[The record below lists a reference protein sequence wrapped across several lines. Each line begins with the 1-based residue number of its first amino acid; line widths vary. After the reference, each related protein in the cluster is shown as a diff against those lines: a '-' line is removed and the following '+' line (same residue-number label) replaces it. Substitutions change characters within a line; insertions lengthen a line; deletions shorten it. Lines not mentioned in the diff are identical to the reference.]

1 MNPSEILVESPV
13 CFHCGEVCKEE
24 PIQYDDKQFCCSGCE
39 KVYELLQD
47 KDLMEYYTCDVNPGI
62 SPSNHQFEFLNHPNF
77 RNQLI
82 QFSNQ
87 SFTKVQF
94 YLPSIHCR
102 SCLYLLENLPKIN
115 EGILKSQLN
124 FGKKEIT
131 IWFKE
136 QAISLP
142 EVANLLSK
150 IGYEPLIHPEDETLE
165 QRKSI
170 QIDKRLLL
178 KLGIAGFCTGN
189 IMLFSFPEY
198 LGLEDA
204 GLEQW
209 FGYLNLFLGTI
220 SVFYAGSDYFSNV
233 WSHLK
238 LKKMTIEAPVLLGI
252 LVGYSRSVFE
262 ILSQQGAGY
271 MDSVTGL
278 VFFLLIGKWFQQKS
292 FDFLSFNRNYTSY
305 FPLTISKKIR
315 GQELQFPLS
324 EIAVGDR
331 IIIRNQEIIPADAV
345 LIIGD
350 CKVDYS
356 FVTGESD
363 LLPIGVGNTVFAG
376 GKQVGELIEL
386 EVIKDLKHSHL
397 TQLWEQDTFKN
408 SLHKA
413 ENWENFA
420 NTAGKYFT
428 IGLFILAIATGSYWY
443 FQHADLWQNAVIS
456 VLIIACPC
464 ALAISYPFALGHAMR
479 WMSNFQF
486 YFKNVQALER
496 LAEIDTIVFDKT
508 GTLTL
513 HKEQVPSVHF
523 SRGLTALEWNQLY
536 SLSFQS
542 NHPLSRQLRKYAE
555 QLGYHQLESIEN
567 YAEIPGKGVE
577 GVFSD
582 VQVKI
587 GSNKY
592 VGATVEA
599 ANNYYHSESRLY
611 VKIKGEYIGYLD
623 FPWQNREGIEPM
635 LHHLYQNKEL
645 FLLSGDKQQH
655 GHSLLDWFHDAS
667 HMKFEM
673 SPMDKLQ
680 FIKDLQAKG
689 KKVAMVGDG
698 LNDAGAL
705 AEAHVG
711 IAVSEN
717 HLQFTPASDAILR
730 ADQLK
735 HLGKFIAFSEYGMK
749 VIKYSFMLSI
759 VYNLI
764 GLSFAVQGNLSP
776 MVAAILMPVNS
787 LSMLL
792 IATIGINWKGKK
804 LENYFLSVL
813 EKR

>member
-1 MNPSEILVESPV
+1 MNRSEIEIAAPV
-13 CFHCGEVCKEE
+13 CYHCGESCQGEVIHFDEK
-24 PIQYDDKQFCCSGCE
+24 DFCCTGCE
-39 KVYELLQD
+39 KVYELLHD
-47 KDLMEYYTCDVNPGI
+47 KNLMEYYSCDVNPGI
-62 SPSNHQFEFLNHPNF
+62 SPSNHQFEFLNHANF
-77 RNQLI
+77 RNQLVS
-82 QFSNQ
+82 FSNNQ
-87 SFTKVQF
+87 FTKIQF

-115 EGILKSQLN
+115 PSILKSQLN

-136 QAISLP
+136 SEISIA

-150 IGYEPLIHPEDETLE
+150 IGYEPLIHQEDESQELKNAV
-165 QRKSI
+165 QF
-170 QIDKRLLL
+170 DKKLLL

-204 GLEQW
+204 GLEKW
-209 FGYLNLFLGTI
+209 FGYLNLFLGSI
-220 SVFYAGSDYFSNV
+220 SVFFAGSDYFKNV
-233 WSHLK
+233 WNHLK
-238 LKKMTIEAPVLLGI
+238 LKKITIEAPVLFGI
-252 LVGYSRSVFE
+252 LVGYSRSAYE
-262 ILSQQGAGY
+262 ILSHQGAGY

-305 FPLTISKKIR
+305 FPLTISKLIE
-315 GQELQFPLS
+315 GQEKQFPLS

-331 IIIRNQEIIPADAV
+331 LLIRNQEIIPADSV
-345 LIIGD
+345 VVRGD

-363 LLPIGVGNTVFAG
+363 LLTIEEGQTVFAG
-376 GKQVGELIEL
+376 GKQIGEMIEV

-397 TQLWEQDTFKN
+397 TQLWEQETFKN
-408 SLHKA
+408 SLHKT

-420 NTAGKYFT
+420 NQAGKYFT
-428 IGLFILAIATGSYWY
+428 VGLFLLALVTGIYWY
-443 FQHADLWQNAVIS
+443 QQGSNLWQNAVVS

-464 ALAISYPFALGHAMR
+464 ALAISYPFALGHALR
-479 WMSNFQF
+479 WLSNFQF

-496 LAEIDTIVFDKT
+496 LAEVDTVVFDKT

-513 HKEQVPSVHF
+513 HKDQVPQVHF
-523 SRGLTALEWNQLY
+523 NRGLTEEEWNNLY
-536 SLSFQS
+536 TLSYQS

-555 QLGYHQLESIEN
+555 SLGFHYLQAMEHYLDQ
-567 YAEIPGKGVE
+567 PGKGIQGEFE
-577 GVFSD
+577 GIPYR
-582 VQVKI
+582 I
-587 GSNKY
+587 GSNKF
-592 VGATVEA
+592 VGTQEEN
-599 ANNYYHSESRLY
+599 NNYYHSESRLY
-611 VKIKGEYIGYLD
+611 VAINGDYVGYLD
-623 FPWQNREGIEPM
+623 FPWQNREGVEPM
-635 LHHLYQNKEL
+635 LHSLYQTKDL
-645 FLLSGDKQQH
+645 YLLSGDKKQY
-655 GHSLLDWFHDAS
+655 GHSLVDWFHEES
-667 HMKFEM
+667 HMQFEM
-673 SPMDKLQ
+673 SPMQKLE
-680 FIKDLQAKG
+680 FIKELQSRG

-705 AEAHVG
+705 TEAYVG

-730 ADQLK
+730 AGHIQY
-735 HLGKFIAFSEYGMK
+735 LGKYMQFAAYGMK

-759 VYNLI
+759 VYNII

-776 MVAAILMPVNS
+776 LVAAILMPVNS

-792 IATIGINWKGKK
+792 IATLGINWKGRK
-804 LENYFLSVL
+804 LKNYFSSVM
-813 EKR
+813 K